1 MNICTRIGT
10 SINMY
15 ISMGVN
21 IANKTTT
28 ISNRRVIHMHTRISV
43 AIHASISISLL
54 LKLIPIFA
62 SLVTGSI
69 TMRVHIRE
77 PVKVFVFIQCWN

>member
-1 MNICTRIGT
+1 MSIKHHKSKNNLTRRSNTQINICTRIGT

-62 SLVTGSI
+62 SLV
-69 TMRVHIRE
+69 VLL
-77 PVKVFVFIQCWN
+77 